1 MQSNKTTKKKSPLL
15 EGMSFLSGVVGDSNL
30 FYCFIGQRTPGFSGI
45 GFGFLR
51 ILIQTYNPSHCS
63 AIGTIPDYDERLH
76 LIFGKL
82 PLKEIRRITYQKGKE

>member
-1 MQSNKTTKKKSPLL
+1 LVLVLL
-15 EGMSFLSGVVGDSNL
+15 KDFGFGFLKENWIV
-30 FYCFIGQRTPGFSGI
+30 
-45 GFGFLR
+45 GFLR